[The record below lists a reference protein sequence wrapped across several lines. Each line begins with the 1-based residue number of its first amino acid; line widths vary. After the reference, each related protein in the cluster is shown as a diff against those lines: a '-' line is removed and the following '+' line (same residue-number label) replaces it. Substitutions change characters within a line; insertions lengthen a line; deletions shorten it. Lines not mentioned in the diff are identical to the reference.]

1 LSGLVKLSK
10 ISIQVF
16 TDGQVK
22 MKTLKLLTFLTV
34 NLLMGLPLNQV
45 VVAQQGVIEIK
56 QELSPDPLVISGNSL
71 ARVRKECGF
80 LPKQPNQ
87 IIVVQES
94 IPYMRLT
101 LEGEEKATLLVDGPG
116 GRFCMLPDG
125 NQPEMTGFWSPGK
138 YKVYVGNLSPGTYV
152 YKVYLSRFKNS
163 KTLNRF

>member
-1 LSGLVKLSK
+1 MSGLVKLSK
-10 ISIQVF
+10 VSIQVF
-16 TDGQVK
+16 TDAQVK
-22 MKTLKLLTFLTV
+22 MKTLKLIAFLTV
-34 NLLMGLPLNQV
+34 NLLIGLPLNQV

-56 QELSPDPLVISGNSL
+56 REFSPDPLVISGNSL
-71 ARVRKECGF
+71 AKVQKDCGL
-80 LPKQPNQ
+80 LPSQPNQ

-101 LEGEEKATLLVDGPG
+101 LEGEGKATLLVDGPG

-125 NQPEMTGFWSPGK
+125 NQPEMIGFWSPGE

-152 YKVYLSRFKNS
+152 YKVHLSRFKNS

>member
-1 LSGLVKLSK
+1 M
-10 ISIQVF
+10 F
-16 TDGQVK
+16 TDAQVK

-71 ARVRKECGF
+71 ARVKRDCG
-80 LPKQPNQ
+80 LIPSQPNQ
-87 IIVVQES
+87 IIVVKEP
-94 IPYMRLT
+94 IPYLRLT

-125 NQPEMTGFWSPGK
+125 NQPEMTGFWSPGE
-138 YKVYVGNLSPGTYV
+138 YKVYVGNLSKGKYV
-152 YKVYLSRFKNS
+152 YRVHLSRFKNS
-163 KTLNRF
+163 PNPQP